1 MLGAGEV
8 AKLLESIVQAFSIL
22 LALIVCFA
30 LLILVSTAL
39 MLLLT
44 AG

>member
-22 LALIVCFA
+22 LALIACFA